1 MKEKL
6 LKYINSS
13 NDLNLVSRASNNE
26 FNICILSE
34 AVGNGG
40 TSNADTKYQL
50 KILQKS
56 DVIDLNLKS
65 DYNEKLLQEIGANLR
80 EIDANVKETG
90 ISLKGQGDSLKQVS
104 HNIDQTEN
112 NLNRANKTISS
123 LSWGQRIQLIL
134 LNLIA
139 ILLFIGIIL
148 LILFKLVLNSNSGS
162 NNN

>member
-6 LKYINSS
+6 LKYINNP
-13 NDLNLVSRASNNE
+13 NDLNLVSRASNIE
-26 FNICILSE
+26 FNLGIIE
-34 AVGNGG
+34 EDENGSINN
-40 TSNADTKYQL
+40 SNNKYQL

-65 DYNEKLLQEIGANLR
+65 DYNEKLLEEIGANLR
-80 EIDANVKETG
+80 EVDANVVETG

-123 LSWGQRIQLIL
+123 LSWGERIQLIL
-134 LNLIA
+134 LHLIS
-139 ILLFIGIIL
+139 ILLFLGIL
-148 LILFKLVLNSNSGS
+148 LLSLFKFILNSNSGS
-162 NNN
+162 N